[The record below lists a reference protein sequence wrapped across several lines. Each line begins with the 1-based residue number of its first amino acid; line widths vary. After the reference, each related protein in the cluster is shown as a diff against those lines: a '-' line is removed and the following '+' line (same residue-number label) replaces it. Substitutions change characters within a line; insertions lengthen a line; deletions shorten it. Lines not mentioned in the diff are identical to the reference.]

1 MPHLLENNPALA
13 NIATEGTRPL
23 LELAETSGGDAGA
36 ALKKYL
42 YGPDSS
48 FGEFELRLALGTLAN
63 AVITL
68 NEHVARLEAM
78 QQ

>member
-1 MPHLLENNPALA
+1 MPHSLENNPALA
-13 NIATEGTRPL
+13 NIATEATRPL

-36 ALKKYL
+36 ALRKYL

-48 FGEFELRLALGTLAN
+48 MGEFELRLALGALAN
-63 AVITL
+63 AVIAL
-68 NEHVARLEAM
+68 NERVARLEAM